1 MGLRGIDVQ
10 VAIQRAADADKIQQ
24 AEIANTRAGEAGTR
38 EQAEL
43 ARARRQEQP
52 RQPEKTDTVVIQ
64 KRKEHEK
71 KEGEGEEKQE
81 AVEELGLED
90 EPDPIKDYV
99 RKPQLKGSLDIK
111 A

>member
-10 VAIQRAADADKIQQ
+10 VAIQRAADADKMQQ
-24 AEIANTRAGEAGTR
+24 AEIANARAGEASTR

-71 KEGEGEEKQE
+71 KEEEGEEE
-81 AVEELGLED
+81 AVEELGLE
-90 EPDPIKDYV
+90 EESDPIKDYL
-99 RKPQLKGSLDIK
+99 RKPQVKGSLDIK

>member
-10 VAIQRAADADKIQQ
+10 VTIQRAADADKMQQ
-24 AEIANTRAGEAGTR
+24 AEIANARAGEASTR
-38 EQAEL
+38 EEAEL

-71 KEGEGEEKQE
+71 NEGEGEEEQE
-81 AVEELGLED
+81 AVEELGLE
-90 EPDPIKDYV
+90 EESDPIKDYL
-99 RKPQLKGSLDIK
+99 RKPQVKGNLDIK

>member
-71 KEGEGEEKQE
+71 KEEEGEQE
-81 AVEELGLED
+81 AVEELGLE
-90 EPDPIKDYV
+90 EESDPIKDYV
-99 RKPQLKGSLDIK
+99 RKPQVKGSLDIK